1 LGTRELFFQ
10 IKQVENMIIRG
21 GTTVLRALRDDWFT
35 LLFFSCLTVGAEYM
49 ADYVNQY
56 MPFKHT
62 SLPSLPL
69 GVLITPMSIFL
80 AFQINQS
87 YDRWWE
93 ARRLWGQLTNVSRS
107 LGRQITTLLTEKR
120 IANIPGKMEAAN
132 SHQEL
137 LYRHIAYVNALRI
150 ALRSGGKL
158 PETDWRFLAQFL
170 PDNEI
175 IELRDARNVPT
186 QLLQKQ
192 GRILGALIGKDWGEQ
207 QVLLQLN
214 DSLNL
219 LYDIQGGCERI
230 KRTAF
235 PDRFNFH
242 TRVFVWLLAVL
253 IPFSLIESDQR
264 FDLVAMVTETLLA
277 FIFVT
282 IERLG
287 TELRNPFENRI
298 NDTPMTALCRTIEID
313 LRQQLG
319 ETNIPPPI
327 EPVKGVLM

>member
-1 LGTRELFFQ
+1 
-10 IKQVENMIIRG
+10 MIIRG
-21 GTTVLRALRDDWFT
+21 GTTIFRAFREDWFT
-35 LLFFSCLTVGAEYM
+35 LLFFTSLTIGAEYL
-49 ADYVNQY
+49 AANIHELL
-56 MPFKHT
+56 PLNHT

-69 GVLITPMSIFL
+69 GVLITAMSIFL

-93 ARRLWGQLTNVSRS
+93 ARRLWGELTNVSRS
-107 LGRQITTLLTEKR
+107 LGRQITTLLTDKR
-120 IANIPGKMEAAN
+120 ISRIPDGKEAAK

-137 LYRHIAYVNALRI
+137 VYRHIAYVNTMRM

-158 PETDWRFLAQFL
+158 SETDWQFLAQFL
-170 PDNEI
+170 ADAEI
-175 IELRDARNVPT
+175 IELKSARNLPT

-192 GRILGALIGKDWGEQ
+192 GKVLGALIGKDWGEQ
-207 QVLLQLN
+207 QVLLQLD
-214 DSLNL
+214 DSLNF

-242 TRVFVWLLAVL
+242 TRIFVWLLAIL

-264 FDLVAMVTETLLA
+264 FDIVAMVTETFLA

-287 TELRNPFENRI
+287 AELRDPFENRI
-298 NDTPMTALCRTIEID
+298 NDTPMSSLCRIIEID

-319 ETNIPPPI
+319 ETSLPPPI
-327 EPVKGVLM
+327 EPINGVLM

>member
-1 LGTRELFFQ
+1 
-10 IKQVENMIIRG
+10 MIIRG
-21 GTTVLRALRDDWFT
+21 GTTVFRALRDDWFT
-35 LLFFSCLTVGAEYM
+35 LLFFTSISIGAEYI
-49 ADYVNQY
+49 AVYLY
-56 MPFKHT
+56 EYLPLKHT

-80 AFQINQS
+80 AFQINQC

-93 ARRLWGQLTNVSRS
+93 ARRLWGQLVNVSRS
-107 LGRQITTLLTEKR
+107 LGRQITTLLTDKR
-120 IANIPGKMEAAN
+120 IANIHDEKEAAI
-132 SHQEL
+132 SHREL
-137 LYRHIAYVNALRI
+137 VYRHLAYVNTLRI

-158 PETDWRFLAQFL
+158 SDTDWQFLAQFL
-170 PDNEI
+170 SDAEI
-175 IELRDARNVPT
+175 IELKGAVNVPT

-192 GRILGALIGKDWGEQ
+192 AKVLGTMIGKDWREQ
-207 QVLLQLN
+207 QVLLQID

-242 TRVFVWLLAVL
+242 TRIFVWLLAVL
-253 IPFSLIESDQR
+253 IPFSLIESDQY
-264 FDLVAMVTETLLA
+264 FDVVAMVTETLLA

-287 TELRNPFENRI
+287 AELRDPFENRI
-298 NDTPMTALCRTIEID
+298 NDTPMSALCRTIEID

-319 ETNIPPPI
+319 ETSLPPPV
-327 EPVKGVLM
+327 EPINGVLM

>member
-1 LGTRELFFQ
+1 
-10 IKQVENMIIRG
+10 MIIRG
-21 GTTVLRALRDDWFT
+21 GTTVFRALRDDWFT
-35 LLFFSCLTVGAEYM
+35 LLFFTSLTIGAEYM
-49 ADYVNQY
+49 AEYINDYLPLQ
-56 MPFKHT
+56 HT

-69 GVLITPMSIFL
+69 GVLVTPMSIFL
-80 AFQINQS
+80 AFQINQC

-93 ARRLWGQLTNVSRS
+93 ARRLWGKLVNVSRS

-120 IANIPGKMEAAN
+120 IANIPNKKEAAK

-137 LYRHIAYVNALRI
+137 VYRHLAYINTLRI
-150 ALRSGGKL
+150 TLRSGGKL
-158 PETDWRFLAQFL
+158 SETDWQLLAQFL
-170 PDNEI
+170 ADAEI
-175 IELRDARNVPT
+175 IELKSASNVPA

-192 GRILGALIGKDWGEQ
+192 GKVLGALIGKDWGEQ
-207 QVLLQLN
+207 QVLLQLD

-242 TRVFVWLLAVL
+242 TRIFVWILAVL
-253 IPFSLIESDQR
+253 IPFSLIESEQH
-264 FDLVAMVTETLLA
+264 FDIVAMVTETLLA

-287 TELRNPFENRI
+287 AELRNPFENRI

-319 ETNIPPPI
+319 ETSLPPPL
-327 EPVKGVLM
+327 EPVNGVLM

>member
-1 LGTRELFFQ
+1 
-10 IKQVENMIIRG
+10 MIIRG
-21 GTTVLRALRDDWFT
+21 GTTVFRALRDDWFT
-35 LLFFSCLTVGAEYM
+35 LLFFICLTVGAEYIS
-49 ADYVNQY
+49 ANIDKFL
-56 MPFKHT
+56 PLKHT

-69 GVLITPMSIFL
+69 GVLITAMSIFL
-80 AFQINQS
+80 AFQINQC

-93 ARRLWGQLTNVSRS
+93 ARRLWGQLINVSRS
-107 LGRQITTLLTEKR
+107 LGRQITTLLTDKRFSSIPDEK
-120 IANIPGKMEAAN
+120 EAAKF
-132 SHQEL
+132 HRDL
-137 LYRHIAYVNALRI
+137 VYRHLAYVNTLRI

-158 PETDWRFLAQFL
+158 SATDWQFLAQFL
-170 PDNEI
+170 ADAEI
-175 IELRDARNVPT
+175 LELKSAINVPA

-192 GRILGALIGKDWGEQ
+192 GKVIGALVGKEWGEQ
-207 QVLLQLN
+207 QILLQLD

-219 LYDIQGGCERI
+219 LCDIQGGCERI

-242 TRVFVWLLAVL
+242 TRVFVWLLAIL
-253 IPFSLIESDQR
+253 IPFSLIESDQH
-264 FDLVAMVTETLLA
+264 FDVVAMVTETMLA

-287 TELRNPFENRI
+287 AELRDPFENRA
-298 NDTPMTALCRTIEID
+298 NDTPMSAICRIIEID

-319 ETNIPPPI
+319 ETLVPPPL

>member
-1 LGTRELFFQ
+1 
-10 IKQVENMIIRG
+10 MIIRG
-21 GTTVLRALRDDWFT
+21 ETTVIRALRDDWFT
-35 LLFFSCLTVGAEYM
+35 LLFFASLTIGAEYL
-49 ADYVNQY
+49 ANYVNDY
-56 MPFKHT
+56 LPLKHI

-87 YDRWWE
+87 YGRWWE
-93 ARRLWGQLTNVSRS
+93 ARRLWGQLVNVSRS
-107 LGRQITTLLTEKR
+107 WGRQITTLLTDKRFSSIPDEK
-120 IANIPGKMEAAN
+120 EAEKL
-132 SHQEL
+132 QREL
-137 LYRHIAYVNALRI
+137 VYRHLAYVNALRI
-150 ALRSGGKL
+150 GLRSGGKL
-158 PETDWRFLAQFL
+158 STADWQFL
-170 PDNEI
+170 GQFLEDAEI
-175 IELRDARNVPT
+175 SGLKSAINVPT

-192 GRILGALIGKDWGEQ
+192 ARVLGTITGKDWGEQ
-207 QVLLQLN
+207 QVLLQLDN
-214 DSLNL
+214 SLNL
-219 LYDIQGGCERI
+219 LYDIQGACERI

-242 TRVFVWLLAVL
+242 TRVFVWLLAIL

-264 FDLVAMVTETLLA
+264 FDVVAMVTETLLA

-287 TELRNPFENRI
+287 AELRDPFENRA

-319 ETNIPPPI
+319 ETRLPPPI
-327 EPVKGVLM
+327 EPCKGVLM

>member
-1 LGTRELFFQ
+1 
-10 IKQVENMIIRG
+10 
-21 GTTVLRALRDDWFT
+21 
-35 LLFFSCLTVGAEYM
+35 
-49 ADYVNQY
+49 
-56 MPFKHT
+56 
-62 SLPSLPL
+62 L

-80 AFQINQS
+80 AFQINQC

-93 ARRLWGQLTNVSRS
+93 ARRLWGQLINLSRS
-107 LGRQITTLLTEKR
+107 LGRQITTLLTDKRFSSIPDEK
-120 IANIPGKMEAAN
+120 EAEKL
-132 SHQEL
+132 HREL
-137 LYRHIAYVNALRI
+137 VYRHMAYVNTLRI

-158 PETDWRFLAQFL
+158 STTDWQFLAQFL
-170 PDNEI
+170 ADAEI
-175 IELRDARNVPT
+175 SELKCAVNVPT

-192 GRILGALIGKDWGEQ
+192 GKVIGALVGKDWGEQ
-207 QVLLQLN
+207 QVLLQLD

-219 LYDIQGGCERI
+219 LNDIQGGCERI

-242 TRVFVWLLAVL
+242 TRIFVWLLAIL

-264 FDLVAMVTETLLA
+264 FDVVAMVTETLLA

-287 TELRNPFENRI
+287 AELRDPFENRS
-298 NDTPMTALCRTIEID
+298 NDIPMTALCRTIEID

-319 ETNIPPPI
+319 ETRLPPPI

>member
-1 LGTRELFFQ
+1 
-10 IKQVENMIIRG
+10 MIIRG
-21 GTTVLRALRDDWFT
+21 GTTIFRAFREDWFT
-35 LLFFSCLTVGAEYM
+35 LLFFTSLTIGAEYL
-49 ADYVNQY
+49 AANIHELL
-56 MPFKHT
+56 PLNHT

-69 GVLITPMSIFL
+69 GVLITAMSIFL

-93 ARRLWGQLTNVSRS
+93 ARRLWGELTNVSRS
-107 LGRQITTLLTEKR
+107 LGRQITTLLTDKR
-120 IANIPGKMEAAN
+120 ISRIPDGKEAAK

-137 LYRHIAYVNALRI
+137 VYRHIAYVNTMRM

-158 PETDWRFLAQFL
+158 SETDWQFLAQFL
-170 PDNEI
+170 ADAEI
-175 IELRDARNVPT
+175 IELKSASNVPT

-192 GRILGALIGKDWGEQ
+192 GKVLGALIGKDWGEQ
-207 QVLLQLN
+207 QVLLQLD
-214 DSLNL
+214 DSLNF

-242 TRVFVWLLAVL
+242 TRIFVWLLAIL
-253 IPFSLIESDQR
+253 IPFSLIESDQH
-264 FDLVAMVTETLLA
+264 FDIVAMVTETFLA

-287 TELRNPFENRI
+287 AELRDPFENRI
-298 NDTPMTALCRTIEID
+298 NDTPMSSLCRTIEID

-319 ETNIPPPI
+319 ETSLPPPI
-327 EPVKGVLM
+327 EPINGVLM

>member
-1 LGTRELFFQ
+1 
-10 IKQVENMIIRG
+10 MIIRD
-21 GTTVLRALRDDWFT
+21 GTTVFRALRDGWLT
-35 LLFFSCLTVGAEYM
+35 ILFFTFLTVGAEFIYE
-49 ADYVNQY
+49 YL
-56 MPFKHT
+56 PLKHT

-69 GVLITPMSIFL
+69 GVLITAMAIFL
-80 AFQINQS
+80 AFQINQC

-93 ARRLWGQLTNVSRS
+93 ARQLWGQLINVSRS
-107 LGRQITTLLTEKR
+107 LSRQITTLLTDKR
-120 IANIPGKMEAAN
+120 ISNIPDEKEAAKL
-132 SHQEL
+132 HQEL
-137 LYRHIAYVNALRI
+137 VYRHMAFVNTLWI

-158 PETDWRFLAQFL
+158 SETDWQFLAQFL
-170 PDNEI
+170 PDTEI
-175 IELRDARNVPT
+175 IELKSARNVAT

-192 GRILGALIGKDWGEQ
+192 GKVLGTLIGKDWGEQ
-207 QVLLQLN
+207 QVLLQLD

-242 TRVFVWLLAVL
+242 TRIFVWLLAVL
-253 IPFSLIESDQR
+253 IPFSLIESDLR
-264 FDLVAMVTETLLA
+264 FEVVAMVSECLLA

-287 TELRNPFENRI
+287 AELRDPFENRI
-298 NDTPMTALCRTIEID
+298 NDTPMSALCRIIEID

-319 ETNIPPPI
+319 ETSLPPPL
-327 EPVKGVLM
+327 EPINGVLM